1 MPLWQGNNPIAFSPA
16 SVKGLVAWYD
26 NTSTV
31 DTAGTSN
38 VTIWKDKTP
47 FENHLIPYTE
57 VSSDNC
63 VHIGNYIYN
72 SNTILRNS
80 RLLEFQSPV
89 SDAIIFCVAKPDITT
104 AGAGTTNITNLFSLF
119 TTGITTDTFNS
130 SNTNLTVG
138 ITVSDAGVV
147 NGIVYDNTFDTYNT
161 NFAAL
166 DIRGT
171 ISANANIFVAIL
183 PILTGG
189 DPQLFLGSRSGLE
202 LISSNSTP
210 INLTKNVN
218 NFNIFVGDSKSG
230 YTAALSDPNLK
241 HKGLTAFKEIIVYGT
256 LTSDSDYQ
264 NIVRYLEQKH
274 NL

>member
-31 DTAGTSN
+31 DTAGSSN
-38 VTIWKDKTP
+38 VTIWKDKSP
-47 FENHLIPYTE
+47 FENNLIPYTE
-57 VSSDNC
+57 VSADNC

-89 SDAIIFCVAKPDITT
+89 SDAVVFCVAKPDITT
-104 AGAGTTNITNLFSLF
+104 AGSGNVNITNLFSLF
-119 TTGITTDTFNS
+119 TSGITANTFNS

-138 ITVSDAGVV
+138 IAVSDTGVV
-147 NGIVYDNTFDTYNT
+147 NGVIYDNTFNTYNT
-161 NFAAL
+161 NFAAE
-166 DIRGT
+166 DIRGKL
-171 ISANANIFVAIL
+171 SGNANIFVATL
-183 PILTGG
+183 PISTAE
-189 DPQLFLGSRSGLE
+189 PPTLFLASSSAVE

-230 YTAALSDPNLK
+230 YTAALNDPNLK
-241 HKGLTAFKEIIVYGT
+241 HKGLTAFKEIIVCGN
-256 LTSDSDYQ
+256 LTTSSDFE
-264 NIVRYLEQKH
+264 NIVTYLERKH